1 MPRYGSRIMD
11 TLPRIVVD
19 RTAALPRKLAAHT
32 ARVRTLARKLA
43 ERHGVDVDA
52 SELGAVC
59 HDLARHI
66 EPAPLLEQAEE
77 LGISVDHVQ
86 RRAPVMLH
94 GPIAAAWLERD
105 GEISDTRVI
114 DAVRYHTTGSP
125 DMCPVSKIVFLA
137 DKLEP
142 QKVKRRPRLAEV
154 LHLAA
159 VDIDIALLEYLN
171 REIVRRV
178 KRSNLLHPST
188 LALRNHLVMN
198 LPENDLLTG
207 RDAFMD
213 DRDRRLW

>member
-1 MPRYGSRIMD
+1 MD
-11 TLPRIVVD
+11 ILLRKVID

-32 ARVRTLARKLA
+32 ERVRILARNLA
-43 ERHGVDVDA
+43 ERHGVDTDA
-52 SELGAVC
+52 SELGAAC

-66 EPAPLLEQAEE
+66 KRAPLLEQAHE
-77 LGISVDHVQ
+77 LGVRIDPIQ
-86 RRAPVMLH
+86 RQAPVMLH
-94 GPIAAAWLERD
+94 GLVAAAWLERD

-125 DMCPVSKIVFLA
+125 DMCAVSKIVFLA

-154 LHLAA
+154 LRLAT

-171 REIVRRV
+171 REVVRRV
-178 KRSNLLHPST
+178 KQGNLLHPST

-198 LPENDLLTG
+198 IPENDVLTG

-213 DRDRRLW
+213 DRDR

>member
-1 MPRYGSRIMD
+1 MD
-11 TLPRIVVD
+11 TLPKKVID
-19 RTAALPRKLAAHT
+19 RTTALPRKLAAHT
-32 ARVRTLARKLA
+32 ARVRTLARQLA
-43 ERHGVDVDA
+43 ERHGVDADA
-52 SELGAVC
+52 SELAAAC

-66 EPAPLLEQAEE
+66 EPAPLLEQADEFA
-77 LGISVDHVQ
+77 ISVDRVQ

-125 DMCPVSKIVFLA
+125 NMCPVSKVVFLA

-171 REIVRRV
+171 REILRRV
-178 KRSNLLHPST
+178 KRSNLIHPST

-213 DRDRRLW
+213 NGARRPW